1 MTYNMR
7 KETITLAGEAERLK
21 SVKEL
26 LQHLMSQIADKGDP
40 KYLPAK
46 QGIPEAESVSSH
58 AYISDEPVIQKGK
71 NGEPSD
77 KVFAIKPKDDEELV
91 KFWMKSILPVLPDIL
106 FRGIGGTYTASLI
119 RRGSS
124 DFDAVPCI
132 QIESPFIPGPQNQA
146 SIEEALDEIWRASGK
161 HRNCRLLFTKGH
173 LRKLIEGLDSDTV
186 DDDPDQPRLHF
197 NLNRPCSKPGMGA
210 SLGLTCST
218 RVSATLGGYILIDGV
233 KYILTSDHFVENSR
247 DTTINSGVVLEN
259 QDKEETLVSPSLAD
273 LANMVQSLEQTERE
287 YRASMRSEWLERF
300 DNPDIQ
306 PRELELHLESTQRV
320 VNGLKDIRQL
330 LAQVKKPCKHFTL
343 GKVFRRSK
351 EPRKALDAQALGP
364 DHANRIR
371 NMDWAICQVNDER
384 AGENR
389 HKYQSNDDAAQDHY
403 IHESNRVDGQGDF
416 CDETCDIDPA
426 AQIYYLGRKSGHR
439 EGTVNGAPI
448 QTCINYIVSCEWSIL
463 GPPGQPIQ
471 KRSVEGDSGA
481 WVIRKYDNKLMGQV
495 NAYSSGQIIFT
506 PIKDIFAD
514 IHDQCGVVVSLP
526 SIQRTSGVATNSIP
540 ADQLCSIESEP
551 VIQSYRVPTEPSMMP
566 SKPLLRV
573 HTQVSTSAT
582 LSTVSTETLGKNE
595 DDNDQGFSSRRR
607 GSFSPPPSLTASPSS
622 SVLSSP
628 ITPPS
633 SSAANMLVEQ
643 PVNREFWTNTLK
655 EQPVSREVWTKLSEP
670 RVNFNEEI
678 EDQEQQ
684 KKGEPKTVVN
694 AGFRKPS
701 DKIFGTP
708 VLPSVQET
716 KSGRRSFSWPV
727 PSFEKFTR
735 APGQFQYSLSARN
748 RAYIDSILL
757 RSRPGKPLVRTFPF
771 DR

>member
-1 MTYNMR
+1 MR
-7 KETITLAGEAERLK
+7 KETITLAGKAERIK

-26 LQHLMSQIADKGDP
+26 LQHIMSKIAYKGGL
-40 KYLPAK
+40 KYLLAK

-91 KFWMKSILPVLPDIL
+91 KFWMNSILPVLPEIL
-106 FRGIGGTYTASLI
+106 FRGLGGTYTASLV

-124 DFDAVPCI
+124 DFDAIPCI
-132 QIESPFIPGPQNQA
+132 QIESPFIPRPQNRA

-161 HRNCRLLFTKGH
+161 RRNCRLLFTKGY
-173 LRKLIEGLDSDTV
+173 LRKLIEGLYSDTV

-218 RVSATLGGYILIDGV
+218 RVSGTLGGYILIDGA
-233 KYILTSDHFVENSR
+233 KYILTSDHFVKNSR

-259 QDKEETLVSPSLAD
+259 QDEEERLVSPSLAD
-273 LANMVQSLEQTERE
+273 LANMIQSLEQTERE
-287 YRASMRSEWLERF
+287 YRASMRSEGLERY
-300 DNPDIQ
+300 DKPDIQ
-306 PRELELHLESTQRV
+306 PRELHLESTQRV
-320 VNGLKDIRQL
+320 VNGLADIRHL
-330 LAQVKKPCKHFTL
+330 LAQVNKPCRDFTL
-343 GKVFRRSK
+343 GEVFRRSNA
-351 EPRKALDAQALGP
+351 PRRALDAQALGP
-364 DHANRIR
+364 DHANRLR
-371 NMDWAICQVNDER
+371 NMDWAICRVNDER

-403 IHESNRVDGQGDF
+403 IHENNRVGRQGKS

-426 AQIYYLGRKSGHR
+426 AQIYYVGRKSGHR
-439 EGTVNGAPI
+439 EGIVNGAPI
-448 QTCINYIVSCEWSIL
+448 QTCIEYVVSCEWSIL

-471 KRSVEGDSGA
+471 KPSVEGDSGA

-526 SIQRTSGVATNSIP
+526 SIQRTPAVATNSIP

-551 VIQSYRVPTEPSMMP
+551 VVKPYRWLTEPSMMP
-566 SKPLLRV
+566 SKRLLRV

-582 LSTVSTETLGKNE
+582 LSTVSTEILGENE
-595 DDNDQGFSSRRR
+595 VDNDQGFSDRRR

-622 SVLSSP
+622 SVPSSP
-628 ITPPS
+628 LTPPS
-633 SSAANMLVEQ
+633 SSAAKMLVEQ
-643 PVNREFWTNTLK
+643 LDNREFWTNTLK
-655 EQPVSREVWTKLSEP
+655 GQPVSREVWTKLSEP
-670 RVNFNEEI
+670 RVGIIVEI

-684 KKGEPKTVVN
+684 KTGEPKTVVN

-701 DKIFGTP
+701 DKIFGNT

-727 PSFEKFTR
+727 PSFGKFTKPWHFR
-735 APGQFQYSLSARN
+735 YPLITRK